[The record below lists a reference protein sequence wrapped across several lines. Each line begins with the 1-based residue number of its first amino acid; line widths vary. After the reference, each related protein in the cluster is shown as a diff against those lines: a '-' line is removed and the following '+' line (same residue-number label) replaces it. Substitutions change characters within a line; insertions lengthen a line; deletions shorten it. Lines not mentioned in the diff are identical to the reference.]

1 MIGVDR
7 RPLNSGARPHR
18 DQTHDHHFGDFRL
31 SAVCDRAIIGV
42 RMVDVRRTFMK
53 SVDVMM
59 GRYVVMY
66 VLMYGL

>member
-1 MIGVDR
+1 
-7 RPLNSGARPHR
+7 
-18 DQTHDHHFGDFRL
+18 
-31 SAVCDRAIIGV
+31 
-42 RMVDVRRTFMK
+42 MVDVRRTFMK